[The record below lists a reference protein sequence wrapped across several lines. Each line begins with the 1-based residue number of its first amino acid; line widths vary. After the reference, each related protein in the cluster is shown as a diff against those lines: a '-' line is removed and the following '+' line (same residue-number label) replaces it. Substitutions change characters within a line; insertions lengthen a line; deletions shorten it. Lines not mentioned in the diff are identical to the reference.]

1 MASYKIFIFFILN
14 FLNFAITEPQHYAP
28 LYQYCSSEQ
37 TTDNTSLQLNVKI
50 LLNNLSSLSSGH
62 TQYHTNFSCANP
74 SDSIYGLFMCRGD
87 TSPHDCQK
95 CVQGAKNKLSSDCS
109 LSKESVTWYEDCMVR
124 YSTNYFFS
132 TVATTQCN
140 TGKVFSNP
148 ESFMQLYFLTMN
160 QTADAAARAPMVNN
174 NTKMFST
181 REARVSDSHN
191 QTLYCMAQC
200 SPDLSPNDCRTCLG
214 EAIRNVPNSPQCSG
228 VRLGG
233 KVLYP
238 SCNIRY
244 ESYPFYLVPP
254 TNLSPELVPETKT
267 SHHADLTFSKDPL
280 YLSHNCSSNK
290 TLASNNTSQISLTTL
305 FSYLSSNATKRKYYE
320 ADVNSTVYG
329 LFMCRGDVPYDVC
342 EKCVQNATHRI
353 ALECNSLQEGIVWF
367 SQCMVRYSDRKFF
380 RTVKTS
386 PMFSELNFTQGNEKQ
401 SSFSVTLAKTL
412 DKVAV
417 MAGDSDERF
426 GKYSMKLTDQQTLY
440 TLAQCTHDLPTDDCK
455 GCLGILIGTEIPW
468 PFLESTAGRV
478 LYPSCN
484 IRFEFSQFYF
494 DKVPS
499 ARPVNPESGN
509 KRINVRRII
518 LITVPTIILMTL
530 FFVVFYFQ
538 RRNTRKS
545 HATILKENFGHETAT
560 LEPLHF
566 NLTAIELAT
575 NNFSNENKIGK
586 GGFGEVYKGI
596 LPNGRRIAVKRL
608 SKSSKQGVAEFK
620 TEVLL
625 IAKLQH
631 RNLVEFIGFCLE
643 EEEKILIYEYVPN
656 KSLDHFLFDPQPHR
670 SLSWCER
677 YKIIG
682 GIARGIVYLHEHS
695 RLKIIHRDLKPS
707 NVLLD
712 ENMTPKI
719 SDFGIAKII
728 EISQD
733 QESTDLIV
741 GTCGYMSP
749 EYAMFGQFSEKSDVF
764 SFGVMVLEIIT
775 GRKNIYPPE
784 PHHIADGLLS
794 YVWKQWRAQTPLR
807 TLNSNIRENY
817 AEIEVIKCIQIG
829 LLCVQE
835 SPDVRPTMVT
845 IVSYLD
851 GHFSELPTP
860 QRPAFFLH
868 ERMDSKSIGRKS
880 SSRRFMNISKPL
892 SINEMSTSECFPR

>member
-1 MASYKIFIFFILN
+1 MASYKTLIFFILVN
-14 FLNFAITEPQHYAP
+14 FFKFAITEPQHYTP

-50 LLNNLSSLSSGH
+50 LLNNLSSLSSAH
-62 TQYHTNFSCANP
+62 TQYHTNFSCPNP

-109 LSKESVTWYEDCMVR
+109 LSKESVTWYEHCMLR

-160 QTADAAARAPMVNN
+160 QTADAAARAPMVNK

-214 EAIRNVPNSPQCSG
+214 EAIRDVPNSIQCSG

-254 TNLSPELVPETKT
+254 TNLSPDQLVPETKT
-267 SHHADLTFSKDPL
+267 SHLADLTFSKDPL
-280 YLSHNCSSNK
+280 YLSHNCSSNR

-320 ADVNSTVYG
+320 AHVNSTVYG
-329 LFMCRGDVPYDVC
+329 LFMCRADVPYDVC

-353 ALECNSLQEGIVWF
+353 ALDCNSLQEGIVWY
-367 SQCMVRYSDRKFF
+367 SQCMVRYSYRKFF
-380 RTVKTS
+380 RTVEIS

-401 SSFSVTLAKTL
+401 SFFSVTLAKTL

-426 GKYSMKLTDQQTLY
+426 GKYSMKLNDQQTLY

-494 DKVPS
+494 NKVLPS
-499 ARPVNPESGN
+499 ARPVNLES
-509 KRINVRRII
+509 V
-518 LITVPTIILMTL
+518 
-530 FFVVFYFQ
+530 
-538 RRNTRKS
+538 
-545 HATILKENFGHETAT
+545 GHETAT

-596 LPNGRRIAVKRL
+596 LPNGRPIAVKRL

-620 TEVLL
+620 TEV
-625 IAKLQH
+625 
-631 RNLVEFIGFCLE
+631 
-643 EEEKILIYEYVPN
+643 
-656 KSLDHFLFDPQPHR
+656 
-670 SLSWCER
+670 
-677 YKIIG
+677 
-682 GIARGIVYLHEHS
+682 
-695 RLKIIHRDLKPS
+695 
-707 NVLLD
+707 
-712 ENMTPKI
+712 
-719 SDFGIAKII
+719 
-728 EISQD
+728 
-733 QESTDLIV
+733 
-741 GTCGYMSP
+741 
-749 EYAMFGQFSEKSDVF
+749 
-764 SFGVMVLEIIT
+764 
-775 GRKNIYPPE
+775 
-784 PHHIADGLLS
+784 
-794 YVWKQWRAQTPLR
+794 WKEWRAQTPLR